1 MQLETFFTDEDIKDI
16 YDELVI
22 YSIKKYEENKNMI
35 ESLDKESQKK
45 FQKQYKIALLAMK
58 ERKINPE
65 ILKNRNIKTLKASLD
80 NYQQIYH
87 TILKLNQPTTNE
99 IALQMKEILLS
110 TLSIPK
116 NESEKVSLLFDFTT
130 NYFKYSYDCYKY
142 CNQIPFVSEYDF
154 DFKDNIPID
163 SNYNSILLMGQGL
176 CTDIANFI
184 AITGRNLGLNIEVI
198 SANHNDN
205 FHALNKITFSNG
217 EVSLI
222 DATAFIKD
230 KAPKS
235 SCFLVSEA
243 KLNQQNNYSFIG
255 ELPSTITLQEPI
267 LDTTEKA
274 KKLSKEIIKFYPG
287 SNDINRKRN
296 Y

>member
-1 MQLETFFTDEDIKDI
+1 MLETFFTDEDIKDI

-65 ILKNRNIKTLKASLD
+65 ISKNRNIKTLKESLD

-116 NESEKVSLLFDFTT
+116 NESEKASLLFDFTT

-222 DATAFIKD
+222 DATAYIKSGV
-230 KAPKS
+230 PKS

-243 KLNQQNNYSFIG
+243 KLNQQNNYSFTE
-255 ELPSTITLQEPI
+255 ELPSTTTLQEPI

-274 KKLSKEIIKFYPG
+274 KILSKEIKKNYPG

>member
-45 FQKQYKIALLAMK
+45 FKNQYKIALLAMK
-58 ERKINPE
+58 EREMNPE
-65 ILKNRNIKTLKASLD
+65 TLKNRNIKTLKESLD

-110 TLSIPK
+110 TLKTTK
-116 NESEKVSLLFDFTT
+116 NELEKLSLLFDFTT

-184 AITGRNLGLNIEVI
+184 AITGRNLGLNIEII

-222 DATAFIKD
+222 DATAYIKSGV
-230 KAPKS
+230 PKQF
-235 SCFLVSEA
+235 CFLVSEA
-243 KLNQQNNYSFIG
+243 KLNQQNNYSFIE

-274 KKLSKEIIKFYPG
+274 KILSKEIKKYYPG

>member
-65 ILKNRNIKTLKASLD
+65 ILKNRNIQTLKESLD

-116 NESEKVSLLFDFTT
+116 NESEKASLLFDFTT
-130 NYFKYSYDCYKY
+130 NYFKYSYDYYKY

-163 SNYNSILLMGQGL
+163 ANYNSILLMGQGL

-230 KAPKS
+230 KVPKS

-243 KLNQQNNYSFIG
+243 KLNHQNNYSFTE
-255 ELPSTITLQEPI
+255 ELPSTTTLQEPI

-274 KKLSKEIIKFYPG
+274 KILSKEIKKNYPG

>member
-1 MQLETFFTDEDIKDI
+1 MLETFFTDEDIKDI

-45 FQKQYKIALLAMK
+45 FQKQYRIALLAMK
-58 ERKINPE
+58 EREINPE
-65 ILKNRNIKTLKASLD
+65 TLKNRNIQTLKASLD

-116 NESEKVSLLFDFTT
+116 NESEKASLLFDFTT

-243 KLNQQNNYSFIG
+243 KLKQQNNYSFTE

-274 KKLSKEIIKFYPG
+274 KILSKEIKKNYPG

>member
-1 MQLETFFTDEDIKDI
+1 MLETFFTDEDIKDI

-35 ESLDKESQKK
+35 ESLDKESQRK

-58 ERKINPE
+58 EREINPE
-65 ILKNRNIKTLKASLD
+65 TLKNRNIQTLKASLD

-243 KLNQQNNYSFIG
+243 KLNQQNNYSFTE

-274 KKLSKEIIKFYPG
+274 KILSKEIKKNYPG

>member
-1 MQLETFFTDEDIKDI
+1 MLETFFTDEDIKDI
-16 YDELVI
+16 YGELVI

-58 ERKINPE
+58 EREINPE
-65 ILKNRNIKTLKASLD
+65 TLKNRNIQTLKASLD

-116 NESEKVSLLFDFTT
+116 NESEKASLLFDFTT

-243 KLNQQNNYSFIG
+243 KLNQQNNYSFTE

-274 KKLSKEIIKFYPG
+274 KILSKEIKKNYPG

>member
-1 MQLETFFTDEDIKDI
+1 MLETFFTDEDIKDI

-58 ERKINPE
+58 EREINPE
-65 ILKNRNIKTLKASLD
+65 TLKNRNIQTLKASLD

-99 IALQMKEILLS
+99 IALQMKDILLS

-116 NESEKVSLLFDFTT
+116 NESEKASLLFDFTT

-222 DATAFIKD
+222 DATALIKD

-243 KLNQQNNYSFIG
+243 KLNQQNNYSFTE

-274 KKLSKEIIKFYPG
+274 KILSKEIKKNYPG

>member
-1 MQLETFFTDEDIKDI
+1 MLETFFTDEDIKDI

-58 ERKINPE
+58 EREINPE
-65 ILKNRNIKTLKASLD
+65 TLKNRNIQTLKASLD

-116 NESEKVSLLFDFTT
+116 NESEKASLLFDFTT

-230 KAPKS
+230 KVPKS

-243 KLNQQNNYSFIG
+243 KLNQQNNYSFTE
-255 ELPSTITLQEPI
+255 ELPSTIALQEPI

-274 KKLSKEIIKFYPG
+274 KILSKEIKKNYPG

>member
-1 MQLETFFTDEDIKDI
+1 MLETFFTDEDIKDI

-45 FQKQYKIALLAMK
+45 FQKQYRIALLAMK
-58 ERKINPE
+58 EREINPE
-65 ILKNRNIKTLKASLD
+65 TLKNRNIQTLKASLD

-116 NESEKVSLLFDFTT
+116 NESEKASLLFDFTT

-230 KAPKS
+230 KVPKS

-243 KLNQQNNYSFIG
+243 KLNQQNNYSFTE

-274 KKLSKEIIKFYPG
+274 KILSKEIKKNYPG

>member
-1 MQLETFFTDEDIKDI
+1 MLETFFTDEDIKDI

-58 ERKINPE
+58 EREINPE
-65 ILKNRNIKTLKASLD
+65 TLKNRNIQTLKASLD

-116 NESEKVSLLFDFTT
+116 NESEKASLLFDFTT

-230 KAPKS
+230 KVPKS

-243 KLNQQNNYSFIG
+243 KLNQQNNYSFTE

-274 KKLSKEIIKFYPG
+274 KILSKDVNNLGKCLKIF
-287 SNDINRKRN
+287 
-296 Y
+296 

>member
-1 MQLETFFTDEDIKDI
+1 MLETFFTDEDIKDI

-65 ILKNRNIKTLKASLD
+65 ILKNRNIKTLKESLD

-116 NESEKVSLLFDFTT
+116 NESEKASLLFDFTT
-130 NYFKYSYDCYKY
+130 TYFKYSYDYYKY

-163 SNYNSILLMGQGL
+163 ANYNSILLMGQGL

-243 KLNQQNNYSFIG
+243 KLNQQNNYSFTE

-274 KKLSKEIIKFYPG
+274 KILSKEIKKNYPG

>member
-1 MQLETFFTDEDIKDI
+1 MLETFFTDEDIKDI

-45 FQKQYKIALLAMK
+45 FQKQYKIALLEMK
-58 ERKINPE
+58 EREINPE
-65 ILKNRNIKTLKASLD
+65 TLKNRNIQTLKASLD

-116 NESEKVSLLFDFTT
+116 NESEKASLLFDFTT

-230 KAPKS
+230 KVPKS

-243 KLNQQNNYSFIG
+243 KLNQQNNYSFTE

-274 KKLSKEIIKFYPG
+274 KILSKEIKKNYPG

>member
-1 MQLETFFTDEDIKDI
+1 MLETFFTDEDIKDI

-58 ERKINPE
+58 EREINPE
-65 ILKNRNIKTLKASLD
+65 TLKNRNIQTLKASLD

-116 NESEKVSLLFDFTT
+116 NESEKASLLFDFTT

-222 DATAFIKD
+222 DATAYIKSGV
-230 KAPKS
+230 PKS

-274 KKLSKEIIKFYPG
+274 KILSKEIKKNYPG

>member
-1 MQLETFFTDEDIKDI
+1 MLETFFTDEDIKDI

-58 ERKINPE
+58 EREINPE
-65 ILKNRNIKTLKASLD
+65 TLTNRNIQTLKASLD

-116 NESEKVSLLFDFTT
+116 NESEKASLLFDFTT

-230 KAPKS
+230 KVPKS

-243 KLNQQNNYSFIG
+243 KLNQQNNYSFTE

-274 KKLSKEIIKFYPG
+274 KILSKEIKKNYPG

>member
-1 MQLETFFTDEDIKDI
+1 MLETFFTDEDIKDI

-35 ESLDKESQKK
+35 ESLDKESQRK

-58 ERKINPE
+58 EREINPE
-65 ILKNRNIKTLKASLD
+65 TLKNRNIQTLKASLD

-116 NESEKVSLLFDFTT
+116 NESEKASLLFDFTT

-230 KAPKS
+230 KVPKS

-243 KLNQQNNYSFIG
+243 KLNQQNNYSFTE
-255 ELPSTITLQEPI
+255 ELPSTTTLQEPI

-274 KKLSKEIIKFYPG
+274 KILSKEIKKNYPG

>member
-1 MQLETFFTDEDIKDI
+1 MLETFFTDEDIKDI

-35 ESLDKESQKK
+35 ESLDKESQRK

-58 ERKINPE
+58 EREINPE
-65 ILKNRNIKTLKASLD
+65 TLKNRNIQTLKASLD

-116 NESEKVSLLFDFTT
+116 NESEKASLLFDFTT

-222 DATAFIKD
+222 DATALIKD

-243 KLNQQNNYSFIG
+243 KLNQQNNYSFTE

-274 KKLSKEIIKFYPG
+274 KILSKEIKKNYPG

>member
-1 MQLETFFTDEDIKDI
+1 MLETFFTDEDIKDI

-58 ERKINPE
+58 ERDINPE
-65 ILKNRNIKTLKASLD
+65 TLKNRNIQTLKASLD

-116 NESEKVSLLFDFTT
+116 NESEKASLLFDFTT

-230 KAPKS
+230 KVPKS

-243 KLNQQNNYSFIG
+243 KLNQQNNYSFTE
-255 ELPSTITLQEPI
+255 ELPSTIALQEPI

-274 KKLSKEIIKFYPG
+274 KILSKEIKKNYPG

>member
-1 MQLETFFTDEDIKDI
+1 MLETFFTDEDIKDI

-58 ERKINPE
+58 EREINPE
-65 ILKNRNIKTLKASLD
+65 TLKNRNIQTLKASLD

-99 IALQMKEILLS
+99 IALQMEEILLS

-116 NESEKVSLLFDFTT
+116 NESEKASLLFDFTT

-243 KLNQQNNYSFIG
+243 KLNQQNNYSFTE

-274 KKLSKEIIKFYPG
+274 KILSKEIKKNYPG

>member
-1 MQLETFFTDEDIKDI
+1 MLETFFTDEDIKDI

-35 ESLDKESQKK
+35 ESLDKESQRK

-58 ERKINPE
+58 EREINPE
-65 ILKNRNIKTLKASLD
+65 TLKNRNIQTLKASID

-243 KLNQQNNYSFIG
+243 KLNQQNNYSFTE

-274 KKLSKEIIKFYPG
+274 KILSKEIKKNYPG

>member
-1 MQLETFFTDEDIKDI
+1 MLETFFTDEDIKDI

-58 ERKINPE
+58 EREINPE
-65 ILKNRNIKTLKASLD
+65 TLKNRNIQTLKASLD

-110 TLSIPK
+110 TLSVPK
-116 NESEKVSLLFDFTT
+116 NESEKASLLFDFTT

-243 KLNQQNNYSFIG
+243 KLNQQNNYSFTE

-274 KKLSKEIIKFYPG
+274 KILSKEIKKNYPG

>member
-1 MQLETFFTDEDIKDI
+1 MLETFFTDEDIKDI

-58 ERKINPE
+58 EREINPE
-65 ILKNRNIKTLKASLD
+65 TLKNRNIQALKASLD

-116 NESEKVSLLFDFTT
+116 NESEKASLLFDFTT

-222 DATAFIKD
+222 DATAYIKSGV
-230 KAPKS
+230 PKS

-274 KKLSKEIIKFYPG
+274 KILSKEIKKNYPG

>member
-1 MQLETFFTDEDIKDI
+1 MLETFFTDEDIKDI

-58 ERKINPE
+58 EREINPE
-65 ILKNRNIKTLKASLD
+65 TLKNRNIQTLKASLD

-116 NESEKVSLLFDFTT
+116 NESEKASLLFDFTT

-243 KLNQQNNYSFIG
+243 KLNHQNNYSFTE
-255 ELPSTITLQEPI
+255 ELPSTTTLQEPI

-274 KKLSKEIIKFYPG
+274 KILSKEIKKNYPG

>member
-1 MQLETFFTDEDIKDI
+1 MLETFFTDEDIKDI

-58 ERKINPE
+58 EREINPE
-65 ILKNRNIKTLKASLD
+65 TLKNRNIQTLKASLD

-116 NESEKVSLLFDFTT
+116 NESEKASLLFDFTT

-184 AITGRNLGLNIEVI
+184 AIIGRNLGLNIEVI

-243 KLNQQNNYSFIG
+243 KLNHQNNYSFTE
-255 ELPSTITLQEPI
+255 ELPSTTTLQEPI

-274 KKLSKEIIKFYPG
+274 KILSKEIKKNYPG

>member
-1 MQLETFFTDEDIKDI
+1 MLETFFTDEDIKDI

-58 ERKINPE
+58 EREINPE
-65 ILKNRNIKTLKASLD
+65 TLKNRNIQTLKASLD

-116 NESEKVSLLFDFTT
+116 NESEKASLLFDFTT

-184 AITGRNLGLNIEVI
+184 AITGRNLGLNSEVI

-230 KAPKS
+230 KVPKS

-243 KLNQQNNYSFIG
+243 KLNKQNNYSFTE
-255 ELPSTITLQEPI
+255 ELPSTLTLQDPL

-274 KKLSKEIIKFYPG
+274 KILSKEIKKNYPG

>member
-1 MQLETFFTDEDIKDI
+1 MLETFFTDEDIKDI

-35 ESLDKESQKK
+35 ESLDKESQRK

-58 ERKINPE
+58 EREINPE
-65 ILKNRNIKTLKASLD
+65 TLKNRNIQTLKASLD

-116 NESEKVSLLFDFTT
+116 NESEKASLLFDFTT

-230 KAPKS
+230 KVPKS

-243 KLNQQNNYSFIG
+243 KLNHQNNYSFTE

-274 KKLSKEIIKFYPG
+274 KILSKEIKKNYPG

>member
-1 MQLETFFTDEDIKDI
+1 MLETFFTDEDIKDI

-58 ERKINPE
+58 EREINPE
-65 ILKNRNIKTLKASLD
+65 TLKNRNIQTLKASLD

-87 TILKLNQPTTNE
+87 TILKLNQPTINE

-116 NESEKVSLLFDFTT
+116 NESEKASLLFDFTT
-130 NYFKYSYDCYKY
+130 NYFNYSYDCYKY

-243 KLNQQNNYSFIG
+243 KLNQQNNYSFTE

-274 KKLSKEIIKFYPG
+274 KILSKEIEKNYPG

>member
-1 MQLETFFTDEDIKDI
+1 MLETFFTDEDIKDI

-45 FQKQYKIALLAMK
+45 FQKQYRIALLAMK
-58 ERKINPE
+58 EREINPE
-65 ILKNRNIKTLKASLD
+65 TLKNRNIQTLKASLD

-87 TILKLNQPTTNE
+87 TILKLNQPTTTE

-116 NESEKVSLLFDFTT
+116 NESEKASLLFDFTT

-230 KAPKS
+230 KVPKS

-243 KLNQQNNYSFIG
+243 KLNQQNNYSFTE

-274 KKLSKEIIKFYPG
+274 KILSKEIKKNYPG

>member
-1 MQLETFFTDEDIKDI
+1 MLETFFTDEDIKDI

-58 ERKINPE
+58 EREINPE
-65 ILKNRNIKTLKASLD
+65 TLKNRNIQTLKASLD

-116 NESEKVSLLFDFTT
+116 NESEKASLLFDFTT

-184 AITGRNLGLNIEVI
+184 ARTGRNLGLNIEVI

-230 KAPKS
+230 KVPKS

-243 KLNQQNNYSFIG
+243 KLNQQNNYSFTE
-255 ELPSTITLQEPI
+255 ELPSTIALQEPI

-274 KKLSKEIIKFYPG
+274 KILSKEIKKNYPG

>member
-1 MQLETFFTDEDIKDI
+1 MLETFFTDEDIKDI

-45 FQKQYKIALLAMK
+45 FQKQYRIALLAMK
-58 ERKINPE
+58 EREINPE
-65 ILKNRNIKTLKASLD
+65 TLKNRNIQTLKASLD

-116 NESEKVSLLFDFTT
+116 NESEKASLLFDFTT

-230 KAPKS
+230 KVPKS

-243 KLNQQNNYSFIG
+243 KLNQQNNYSFTE
-255 ELPSTITLQEPI
+255 ELPSTIALQEPI

-274 KKLSKEIIKFYPG
+274 KILSKEIKKNYPG

>member
-1 MQLETFFTDEDIKDI
+1 MLETFFTDEDIKDI

-58 ERKINPE
+58 EREINPE
-65 ILKNRNIKTLKASLD
+65 TLKNRNIQTLKASLD

-116 NESEKVSLLFDFTT
+116 NESEKASLLFDFTT

-230 KAPKS
+230 KVPKS

-243 KLNQQNNYSFIG
+243 KLNKQNNYSFTE

-274 KKLSKEIIKFYPG
+274 KILSKEIKKNYPG

>member
-1 MQLETFFTDEDIKDI
+1 MLETFFTDEDIKDI

-58 ERKINPE
+58 EREINPE
-65 ILKNRNIKTLKASLD
+65 TLKNRNIQTLKASLD

-116 NESEKVSLLFDFTT
+116 NESEKASLLFDFTT

-243 KLNQQNNYSFIG
+243 KLNQQNNYSFTE

-274 KKLSKEIIKFYPG
+274 KILSKEIEKNYPG

>member
-1 MQLETFFTDEDIKDI
+1 MLETFFTDEDIKDI

-58 ERKINPE
+58 EREINPE
-65 ILKNRNIKTLKASLD
+65 TLKNRNIQTLKASLD

-116 NESEKVSLLFDFTT
+116 NESEKASLLFDFTT

-163 SNYNSILLMGQGL
+163 SNYDSILLMGQGL

-235 SCFLVSEA
+235 SCFLVSEV
-243 KLNQQNNYSFIG
+243 KLNQQNNYSFTE

-274 KKLSKEIIKFYPG
+274 KILSKEIKKNYPG

>member
-65 ILKNRNIKTLKASLD
+65 ISKNRNIKTLKESLD

-116 NESEKVSLLFDFTT
+116 NESEKASLLFDFTT

-230 KAPKS
+230 KVPKS

-243 KLNQQNNYSFIG
+243 KLNHQNNYSFTE
-255 ELPSTITLQEPI
+255 ELPSTTTLQEPI

-274 KKLSKEIIKFYPG
+274 KILSKEIKKNYPG

>member
-1 MQLETFFTDEDIKDI
+1 MLETFFTDEDIKDI

-45 FQKQYKIALLAMK
+45 FQKQYRIALLAMK
-58 ERKINPE
+58 EREINPE
-65 ILKNRNIKTLKASLD
+65 TLKNRNIQTLKASLD

-116 NESEKVSLLFDFTT
+116 NESEKASLLFDFTT

-243 KLNQQNNYSFIG
+243 KLNQQNNYSFTE

-274 KKLSKEIIKFYPG
+274 KILSKEIKKNYPG

>member
-243 KLNQQNNYSFIG
+243 KLNQQNNYSFTE

-274 KKLSKEIIKFYPG
+274 KILSKEIKKNYPG

>member
-1 MQLETFFTDEDIKDI
+1 MLETFFTDEDIKDI

-58 ERKINPE
+58 EREINPE
-65 ILKNRNIKTLKASLD
+65 TLKNRNIQTLKASLD

-116 NESEKVSLLFDFTT
+116 NESEKASLLFDFTT

-274 KKLSKEIIKFYPG
+274 KILSKEIKKNYPG

>member
-1 MQLETFFTDEDIKDI
+1 MLETFFTDEDIKDI

-22 YSIKKYEENKNMI
+22 YYIIKYEENKNMI

-65 ILKNRNIKTLKASLD
+65 ISKNRNIKTLKESLD

-116 NESEKVSLLFDFTT
+116 NESEKASLLFDFTT

-222 DATAFIKD
+222 DATAYIKSGV
-230 KAPKS
+230 PKS

-243 KLNQQNNYSFIG
+243 KLNQQNNYSFTE
-255 ELPSTITLQEPI
+255 ELPSTTTLQEPI

-274 KKLSKEIIKFYPG
+274 KILSKEIKKNYPG

>member
-1 MQLETFFTDEDIKDI
+1 MLETFFTDEDIKDI

-58 ERKINPE
+58 EREINPE
-65 ILKNRNIKTLKASLD
+65 TLKNRNIQTLKASLD

-116 NESEKVSLLFDFTT
+116 NESEKASLLFDFTT

-222 DATAFIKD
+222 DATALIKD

-243 KLNQQNNYSFIG
+243 KLNQQNNYSFTE

-274 KKLSKEIIKFYPG
+274 KILSKEIKKNYPG